1 MSMKNNEKSLHF
13 HDLENNFPKK
23 AVTAFRAA
31 SKQSLQNGLSVVQ
44 LVDGEL
50 RRIHPDGSYE
60 VIKTISRSQSKL
72 RAGQKLELA

>member
-1 MSMKNNEKSLHF
+1 MSKKNHKKSPHF
-13 HDLENNFPKK
+13 HDLENNFPKT

-31 SKQSLQNGLSVVQ
+31 SQQSLQKGLSVVQ

-50 RRIHPDGSYE
+50 RRIHPDDSYE

>member
-1 MSMKNNEKSLHF
+1 MSKKNNAKPVRF
-13 HDLENNFPKK
+13 RDLENSFPKK

-31 SKQSLQNGLSVVQ
+31 SRQSLQNGLSVVQ

-60 VIKTISRSQSKL
+60 VIKSISRSQSKF